1 MNIMDNF
8 SSVNGYDSIYRMI
21 DLPKTK
27 HVPYPYKICFILNL
41 VSILVAGIPSVL
53 GIIYFLFWFILGVC
67 TFFVI
72 WFTEVFDSDFFGAA
86 AKFGITAIPFFI
98 ISLTLNVISLKPSKE
113 IPDNILMLITSYVVL
128 LFDIV
133 WGVSLIIIRKQIC
146 SHFGNVI
153 FLVFLILIVVGVSC
167 AVLSIIEN
175 YLIKKQNRFV

>member
-1 MNIMDNF
+1 MNNMDNF
-8 SSVNGYDSIYRMI
+8 SSVNGYDSIYRMN
-21 DLPKTK
+21 DLPKIK
-27 HVPYPYKICFILNL
+27 HVPNPYKICFILNL

-53 GIIYFLFWFILGVC
+53 GILYFLFWFILGLC
-67 TFFVI
+67 TLFVI
-72 WFTEVFDSDFFGAA
+72 WITEVFDPDFFGAA

-128 LFDIV
+128 FFDIV
-133 WGVSLIIIRKQIC
+133 WGVCLIIIRKQIC

-153 FLVFLILIVVGVSC
+153 FLVFLILIVAGISC

-175 YLIKKQNRFV
+175 YSIKKSRK